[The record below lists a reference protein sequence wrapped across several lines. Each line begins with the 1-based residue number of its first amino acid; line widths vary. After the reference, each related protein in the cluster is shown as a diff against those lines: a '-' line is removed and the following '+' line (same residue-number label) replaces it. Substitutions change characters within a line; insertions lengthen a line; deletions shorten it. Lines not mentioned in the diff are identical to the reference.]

1 MDKRINTCVLDM
13 TNKKLKKK
21 EKFKNRK
28 LAKIEA
34 AVRKPAEDAM
44 LRRKP

>member
-1 MDKRINTCVLDM
+1 M
-13 TNKKLKKK
+13 TNKKLRKK

-34 AVRKPAEDAM
+34 AVVKAPENAM
-44 LRRKP
+44 LRRKPE